1 MYQAFTTR
9 QILRYTRHTI
19 CEDDIEEPSE
29 EPSTSFE
36 VKEISLLFNVSRL
49 LATTYILLLLHFQLS
64 SIAAAV
70 ESTFG
75 IQTVLRTKV
84 HQRACVQE
92 EIGMI
97 EDLA

>member
-64 SIAAAV
+64 SIAAV
-70 ESTFG
+70 ESTFS